1 MPLIYSWILTDL
13 YLVRL
18 QRSIWL
24 LWGLYVVVSDRFFQL
39 QVKQNQIITKYSV
52 LTIIFIGKVC
62 IIYNVKSTFS
72 VQAVVTWSCARAPSR
87 VSNALSCLS
96 ARTMPICP
104 FHSVHRIDDESNKLP
119 ILSFHIRS
127 DIISCVRAGKSR
139 HCSRCRF

>member
-1 MPLIYSWILTDL
+1 MLGWQT
-13 YLVRL
+13 
-18 QRSIWL
+18 
-24 LWGLYVVVSDRFFQL
+24 GFFQL

-139 HCSRCRF
+139 HCSRCRFWSVKNFLDELAVCAIDLYAVDT